1 MRLQKMGNLIAI
13 ESKPGQ
19 VTGFHSQKLE
29 VASLSTQAW
38 AAIAAESESSTSPEA
53 RPRHSILSDL
63 QSWDQ
68 ESLTGFLEPKIQ
80 NFQSITI
87 NVTQVCNLHCTYCA
101 AGGDGTFGD
110 PVKKISV
117 EKTIPQLLFLL
128 KRVPDGGHFQVTFLG
143 GEPLLYPEGIQ
154 ILAETVQNESQK
166 RNIKNEFIV
175 VTNGTLINEKT
186 LAVLKN
192 LKAHLTISIDG
203 PASVNDALRPSK
215 GGQAVT
221 QKVIEGIQKLVAA
234 KSQLGKIGLS
244 GVFGKTNLN
253 IQQAFEFYRSFDVD
267 WFDFTYDHLE
277 TLPEISQAFT
287 EKVLMVAEQAFA
299 HGGESA
305 LRKIKFFDSL
315 FSRLDQQEK
324 LENYCGA
331 GKSYFVMDARNN
343 LYTCPWLVGESKEI
357 VGTGQ
362 ALWEAKLDPYKA
374 PLVEKNGCQNC
385 WARFLCGGGCM
396 YIHRNKT
403 GSKHQVDENFCERTR
418 TLMAMGIVYYEQ
430 CRRGL
435 ESEFQVA
442 KGESYESS
450 QNNIGQGDAEPTGIA
465 DHQAG
470 EQADV

>member
-13 ESKPGQ
+13 ESKTGQ

-29 VASLSTQAW
+29 VAGLSPQAW
-38 AAIAAESESSTSPEA
+38 SVFEVESKSDPGTFPNSSSGLEG
-53 RPRHSILSDL
+53 SIKADL
-63 QSWDQ
+63 KSWDQ
-68 ESLTGFLEPKIQ
+68 ETLTAFLKPKAQ

-87 NVTQVCNLHCTYCA
+87 NVTQVCNLHCSYCA

-110 PVKKISV
+110 PVKRISV

-154 ILAETVQNESQK
+154 ILADTVKSESLK

-186 LAVLKN
+186 LAVLKS

-215 GGQAVT
+215 GGRAIT
-221 QKVIEGIQKLVAA
+221 HKVVEGIQKLVEA
-234 KSQLGKIGLS
+234 KSELGKIGLS
-244 GVFGKTNLN
+244 GVFGKTNLH
-253 IQQAFEFYRSFDVD
+253 IQEAFEFYRSFDVD

-277 TLPEISQAFT
+277 TSAEINQAYT
-287 EKVLMVAEQAFA
+287 EKVLEVAEQAFSK
-299 HGGESA
+299 GGESA

-331 GKSYFVMDARNN
+331 GKTYFVMDARNN
-343 LYTCPWLVGESKEI
+343 LYTCPWLVGEAKEI
-357 VGTGQ
+357 VGTSET
-362 ALWEAKLDPYKA
+362 LWEAKLDPYKA

-418 TLMAMGIVYYEQ
+418 TLMAMGLVYYEQ

-450 QNNIGQGDAEPTGIA
+450 QNRAASGAGQETIGGA
-465 DHQAG
+465 H
-470 EQADV
+470 V

>member
-29 VASLSTQAW
+29 VASLSAQAW
-38 AAIAAESESSTSPEA
+38 AAIAAESESSPSPEA
-53 RPRHSILSDL
+53 RPSHSILNDL

-68 ESLTGFLEPKIQ
+68 ESLNGFLKPKIQ

-203 PASVNDALRPSK
+203 PASVNDVLRPSK

-253 IQQAFEFYRSFDVD
+253 IQKAFEFYRSFDVD

-287 EKVLMVAEQAFA
+287 EKVLMVADQAFA

-450 QNNIGQGDAEPTGIA
+450 QNNIGQGNTEPTGIA
-465 DHQAG
+465 DHHAG